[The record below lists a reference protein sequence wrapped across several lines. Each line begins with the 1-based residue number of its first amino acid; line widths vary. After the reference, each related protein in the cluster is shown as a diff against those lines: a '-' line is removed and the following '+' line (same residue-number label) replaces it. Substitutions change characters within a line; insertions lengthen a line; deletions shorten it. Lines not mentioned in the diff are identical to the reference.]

1 LPQCHEAHK
10 ARVSA
15 RQALRRCAWNSGGGR
30 GLFLHEKRPSHQR
43 IARHYQCREACG
55 RRVQWLGGLVSDR
68 KGHMV
73 EIKRANAPIECL
85 SEAEIQ
91 LVDEV
96 YQEHGG
102 MDQWQLREWC
112 HLNCGEWTPMHG
124 GRNTISVE
132 EIAKNVGKS
141 DAETQQIVEE
151 AEESNLLGSVFSMKR
166 PAHV

>member
-1 LPQCHEAHK
+1 
-10 ARVSA
+10 
-15 RQALRRCAWNSGGGR
+15 
-30 GLFLHEKRPSHQR
+30 
-43 IARHYQCREACG
+43 
-55 RRVQWLGGLVSDR
+55 
-68 KGHMV
+68 MV

>member
-1 LPQCHEAHK
+1 VRGIPVVGGVYFSMKNGPVTSELLDIINAGRLADEE
-10 ARVSA
+10 S
-15 RQALRRCAWNSGGGR
+15 SGW
-30 GLFLHEKRPSHQR
+30 ED
-43 IARHYQCREACG
+43 
-55 RRVQWLGGLVSDR
+55 LVSDR

-73 EIKRANAPIECL
+73 EIKSANAPIECL

>member
-1 LPQCHEAHK
+1 MKLIKLVYLLDRHSVAVRGIPVVGGVYFSMKNGPVTSELLDIINAGRL
-10 ARVSA
+10 ADEES
-15 RQALRRCAWNSGGGR
+15 SGW
-30 GLFLHEKRPSHQR
+30 ED
-43 IARHYQCREACG
+43 
-55 RRVQWLGGLVSDR
+55 LVSDR